1 MASEEVSE
9 EIEAVT
15 AILDEDTVDIQHDD
29 DGNPAEISIKITPLT
44 ASEQEKQYVSLTLV
58 VTISEGYPVTPPV
71 LGVRNPRGLEESA
84 VASLLSDMNSRC
96 EEYSGCP
103 VMFELIEMGREF
115 LTERNVPVVR
125 CIICLNNIQE
135 QDQFMKTECLHF
147 FHKHCLGRYITNM
160 QQNYDEQK
168 SEAQKSNNTIKDFQV
183 LCPVCREPI
192 GESRYN
198 LSDLLNADPPVS
210 EQTEPVNYSI
220 SEDVKEMQR
229 TMEKLF
235 IKQKEKGG
243 IIDLEEEQKKFL
255 VVTNNGEQDSEENK
269 FTELS
274 PTDYQL
280 DDVGVPCAKTS
291 PPKSPEKFSNNG
303 GEYEDDYSYN
313 YQSFQNNH
321 HHYGYG
327 KGRGRGRGGKRGF
340 HRNSSESQD
349 ERDRRNA
356 YRKNHYLNRGKSH
369 HQLKKD
375 KKGAPGGPGAAA
387 L

>member
-1 MASEEVSE
+1 MSSDEVSE

-15 AILDEDTVDIQHDD
+15 AILDEDTVEVDHDAS
-29 DGNPAEISIKITPLT
+29 GCVTEISIKITPLT

-58 VTISEGYPVTPPV
+58 VTITEGYPSSPPG
-71 LGVRNPRGLEESA
+71 LGIRNPRGLEESA
-84 VASLLSDMNSRC
+84 VASLLDEMTSKC

-115 LTERNVPVVR
+115 LTARNVPVVR

-135 QDQFMKTECLHF
+135 EDQFMKTECLHF

-160 QQNYDEQK
+160 QETYDEQRK
-168 SEAQKSNNTIKDFQV
+168 EAQKNSVSIKDFEV

-192 GESRYN
+192 GDSRYN
-198 LSDLLNADPPVS
+198 LSDLLQSEPPVS
-210 EQTEPVNYSI
+210 EQAEPVKYSI
-220 SEDVKEMQR
+220 SEDVKKLQK
-229 TMEKLF
+229 TMEELF

-243 IIDLEEEQKKFL
+243 IIDLEAEEKKFL
-255 VVTNNGEQDSEENK
+255 VVTNSQESRDGADSNT

-280 DDVGVPCAKTS
+280 DEAGIPCAKTS
-291 PPKSPEKFSNNG
+291 PPKSPAKSANNNDADEDFS
-303 GEYEDDYSYN
+303 YSY
-313 YQSFQNNH
+313 QSYHNNH
-321 HHYGYG
+321 HTGYG
-327 KGRGRGRGGKRGF
+327 KGRGRGGKRGF
-340 HRNSSESQD
+340 HRQGPSSESQD

-375 KKGAPGGPGAAA
+375 KKGVPGGAA